1 MEESIRNIKKTNVR
15 RRRPAARNEEV
26 RLSPRQRKRESKVRF
41 RLFLLL
47 FFVIAIVLL
56 LMTFVF
62 ASATANFDLRE
73 EATVADGSYE
83 ATKAPIRS
91 GDIVFEVF
99 GPYTAEKS
107 ITVPSVD
114 QKRTSTPASGK
125 VVVKNVGKKQ
135 LTLVN
140 RTRFTSPTGNIYRA
154 QAAVTIASATTG
166 SDGEIVP
173 GEKEISV
180 FADQRGEEF
189 DIAQSGVEFQIPGL
203 KNDPQFDGSYATSS
217 TPIIGGFEGIL
228 LIPDEDVKAKAIES
242 IQKELKEELVEK
254 ARNVISDLVS
264 TPYALFEDAIFVD
277 YEELPQEQVE
287 SDIILKQRARV
298 RTFAFRKSSLAQL
311 IHRNTI
317 NDSIT
322 GRPNDLT
329 IDSLE
334 FNIIDRDGFDSN
346 KSTSFE
352 FNITGSTNLRWG
364 VDEVLLL
371 TDIKGKSR
379 SEAISIIDSDY
390 KEISR
395 VNDINISPFWL
406 WKLPSN
412 HRKIK
417 IESGF
422 VDKPLNITD
431 DIIDETNDDITD
443 EITEIN

>member
-15 RRRPAARNEEV
+15 RRRPATRQREEE
-26 RLSPRQRKRESKVRF
+26 LSPRQKKRKSKVRF
-41 RLFLLL
+41 RMFLLL
-47 FFVIAIVLL
+47 IFVVAIIMLL
-56 LMTFVF
+56 VTFVF
-62 ASATANFDLRE
+62 ASATVEFDLRE

-107 ITVPSVD
+107 IIVPSVD

-125 VVVKNVGKKQ
+125 VIVKNVAKKQ

-140 RTRFTSPTGNIYRA
+140 RTRFTSPSGNIYRA
-154 QAAVTIASATTG
+154 QAAVTIAAARTG
-166 SDGEIVP
+166 SDGEIIP

-189 DIAQSGVEFQIPGL
+189 DIAQSGVDFNIPGL
-203 KNDPQFDGSYATSS
+203 ATEPQFKGSYATSS

-228 LIPDEDVKAKAIES
+228 LIPDEDVKAEAIEN
-242 IQKELKEELVEK
+242 IQEELKDELIEK
-254 ARNVISDLVS
+254 ARGVISDLVS
-264 TPYALFEDAIFVD
+264 TPYALFEDAIFVE

-287 SDIILKQRARV
+287 NDIILNQRAKV
-298 RTFAFRKSSLAQL
+298 RAIAFRKSSLAQL

-322 GRPNDLT
+322 GRPSDLT
-329 IDSLE
+329 TDSLK

-346 KSTSFE
+346 KGTSFE
-352 FNITGSTNLRWG
+352 FNVTGNTNLRWG
-364 VDEVLLL
+364 VDRVLLL
-371 TDIKGKSR
+371 TDIKGKSK
-379 SEAISIIDSDY
+379 SEATSIINSDY
-390 KEISR
+390 KEISM
-395 VNDINISPFWL
+395 VNDISINPFWL

-412 HRKIK
+412 HRKIEIK
-417 IESGF
+417 SGF
-422 VDKPLNITD
+422 VDKPLNINNR
-431 DIIDETNDDITD
+431 ISD
-443 EITEIN
+443 EITELN